1 MNTYKHTQVGYVL
14 IVALGAAVVMIGN
27 LAVATK
33 FNPGVFLPLA
43 LMILCLLA
51 FATLTVQVND
61 QAITLRFGIGLIRR
75 SFLLQDVQAY
85 RPVKNPW
92 YYAWGIHAIPGGWIF
107 NVSGW
112 EAIELEMKNGKKYR
126 IGTDDVQGLANAVES
141 HVQNMKP

>member
-1 MNTYKHTQVGYVL
+1 MNTYKHTQVGYVI

-33 FNPGVFLPLA
+33 FNPGTLLLLA
-43 LMILCLLA
+43 FMILCLLA

-61 QAITLRFGIGLIRR
+61 QAITIRFGIGLIRR

-85 RPVKNPW
+85 RAVKNPW
-92 YYAWGIHAIPGGWIF
+92 YYAWGIHVIPGGWIF

-112 EAIELEMKNGKKYR
+112 EAVELQMKNGKKYR
-126 IGTDDVQGLANAVES
+126 IGTDDVQGLASAVNAR
-141 HVQNMKP
+141 VQNMR

>member
-1 MNTYKHTQVGYVL
+1 
-14 IVALGAAVVMIGN
+14 
-27 LAVATK
+27 
-33 FNPGVFLPLA
+33 
-43 LMILCLLA
+43 MILCLLA
-51 FATLTVQVND
+51 FATLTVQVSD
-61 QAITLRFGIGLIRR
+61 QAITLRFGIGLIRK
-75 SFLLQDVQAY
+75 SFLLKEVQAY
-85 RPVKNPW
+85 RAVRNPW

>member
-1 MNTYKHTQVGYVL
+1 MNTYKHTQIGYVL

-43 LMILCLLA
+43 LMILGLLA

-61 QAITLRFGIGLIRR
+61 QAITLRFGLGLIRR

-85 RPVKNPW
+85 RAVKNPW
-92 YYAWGIHAIPGGWIF
+92 YYAGGIHAIPGGLVF
-107 NVSGW
+107 NVSGT
-112 EAIELEMKNGKKYR
+112 EAIELQMKNGKKYR
-126 IGTDDVQGLANAVES
+126 IGTDDVQGLTGALETRV
-141 HVQNMKP
+141 